1 MKATHC
7 LEAFSRVNLCAAF
20 RRLVANPEAEFRR
33 KQREGL
39 QAIMQRW
46 LRVLAIMAP
55 GAGKSLLVMLSASVS
70 AGRVTVVIAPP
81 TSLRDNL
88 KDCCDKLVIPA

>member
-1 MKATHC
+1 
-7 LEAFSRVNLCAAF
+7 
-20 RRLVANPEAEFRR
+20 
-33 KQREGL
+33 
-39 QAIMQRW
+39 
-46 LRVLAIMAP
+46 MAP

-70 AGRVTVVIAPP
+70 AGRVTVVIALS